1 MKQRYND
8 LTLDICE
15 EAVRKGFK
23 GKWKRKDILLM
34 VNKYAGINSYDILL
48 EFDQQDK
55 PLREEAVH
63 SIGLFLYGEI
73 EEILNGYMPEEFFP
87 VKERQKRDRSN
98 GKIRNI
104 AMLCLMHQLIGH
116 VTYLLLEPLFKG
128 QIVHSQ
134 HASIPGHGQT
144 RLKNESRKKIL
155 KSLGIK
161 HFVKTDCRHA
171 YASLQYSVLND
182 IIRKEIPS
190 AKHIHKLM
198 DFLGSVAPG
207 GHLIIGG
214 YIDSWLFN
222 FAMSYAIRYLMSLRQ
237 VRRGKEIP
245 YVILCECYMDD
256 LCLYGSNEK
265 LLKMATRKLDRWVF
279 ENLGMK
285 LKTTTGIIK
294 LLPIAEENRRKH
306 LPKKAQRG
314 VPSVDMAGFRISRS
328 HVRIRSRIFLRSRR
342 QWLRA
347 WKEYQETGTLRIQR
361 ARKITC
367 YNGYIKQTDSETVR
381 IKYHT
386 DELLAVAKKVVSN
399 SSKARKRRKDELRDE
414 MFRIAEYLRPIPGDC
429 GISAK

>member
-1 MKQRYND
+1 MKQRYKD

-15 EAVRKGFK
+15 EAVRKCFK

-48 EFDQQDK
+48 EFDQPKK

-73 EEILNGYMPEEFFP
+73 EEILSGYMPEEFFP

-128 QIVHSQ
+128 QIVYSQ

-144 RLKNESRKKIL
+144 RLKNESRKKML
-155 KSLGIK
+155 KKLGIK
-161 HFVKTDCRHA
+161 YFVKTDCRHA
-171 YASLQYSVLND
+171 YASLQYEVLAE
-182 IIRKEIPS
+182 IIKKEIPS

-198 DFLGSVAPG
+198 DFLGSVAPD

-214 YIDSWLFN
+214 YLDAWLFN
-222 FAMSYAIRYLMSLRQ
+222 FGMSYAIRYLVSLRH

-265 LLKMATRKLDRWVF
+265 LLKMAIKRLAPWMEK
-279 ENLGMK
+279 NLGMS

-294 LLPIAEENRRKH
+294 LLPVAEENQRRN

-328 HVRIRSRIFLRSRR
+328 HVRIRRGIFLRARR
-342 QWLRA
+342 QWMRS
-347 WKEYQETGTLRIQR
+347 WDEYQRTGTIRIQR
-361 ARKITC
+361 ARKISC
-367 YNGYIKQTDSETVR
+367 YNGYIKQTDSEAIR

-386 DELLAVAKKVVSN
+386 DELLAVSKKIVSN
-399 SSKARKRRKDELRDE
+399 SSKAKRRREKEVQDE
-414 MFRIAEYLRPIPGDC
+414 MYRIAEYLRPVTGD
-429 GISAK
+429 GGTSAK